1 MSVTVESSLTR
12 LKKLGRRLLAH
23 QGPKVNAKAQPIP
36 AGVAAE
42 RRSGRR
48 VPLPLEIRIKLSE
61 DDDPRNAR
69 VRDVNMTGL
78 AVEPS
83 LDLEVDTRVHIGFD
97 GYPGVCPGFALV
109 GHVKRV
115 VQADEPGETSAM
127 GLEIDRGQTSA
138 DAQKNFRRL
147 VRHYL
152 HHRPLLDTVGDG
164 FIRGR
169 CRSCDW
175 VGQTGKRKPRCP
187 RCNSRVVPVDDEI

>member
-1 MSVTVESSLTR
+1 
-12 LKKLGRRLLAH
+12 
-23 QGPKVNAKAQPIP
+23 
-36 AGVAAE
+36 VAAE

-48 VPLPLEIRIKLSE
+48 APLPIDIRVKLSE

-69 VRDVNMTGL
+69 IRDVNMTGL

-83 LDLEVDTRVHIGFD
+83 LGLELGDRVHVGFD
-97 GYPGVCPGFALV
+97 GYPDVCPAFALV
-109 GHVKRV
+109 GRVKRV
-115 VQADEPGETSAM
+115 VEADELVETSAM
-127 GLEIDRGQTSA
+127 GLEIDREQTSA
-138 DAQKNFRRL
+138 EAQKNFRRL

-187 RCNSRVVPVDDEI
+187 RCSSRVVPLEDKN